1 MLVWLGWL
9 LATCGFGIL
18 LGGVASMQ
26 QVRLAASGNRALP
39 QQQQPA
45 RQRVPALAAAA
56 CGKLLL
62 LVAGSHGICHLP
74 QQNAAAAIS

>member
-26 QVRLAASGNRALP
+26 QVRGAAAGIKALP
-39 QQQQPA
+39 RQQQPA

-56 CGKLLL
+56 CENLLL
-62 LVAGSHGICHLP
+62 SVAGSRGICHLP
-74 QQNAAAAIS
+74 LAKCHSCFA